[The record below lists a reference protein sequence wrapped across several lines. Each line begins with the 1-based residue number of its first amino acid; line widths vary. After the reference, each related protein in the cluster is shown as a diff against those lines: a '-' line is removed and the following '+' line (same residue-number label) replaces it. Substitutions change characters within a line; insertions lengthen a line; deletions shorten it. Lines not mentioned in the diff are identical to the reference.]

1 MKSANNAPPRPPA
14 FGTATA
20 SGTPVDYYQYVE
32 DVLEPEDVHDV
43 NLITPATATNGL
55 FLVLAIILTLVHAF
69 ILYLFLGTE
78 MWPVV
83 PILLHIVVSAVVGFI
98 TYAQY
103 KSGMDVHHLA
113 ILAIVSSV
121 AGIFGA
127 AGSLLGF
134 VVSLVFSTRS
144 QHFKDWYESIF
155 PTDSISDPQL
165 IYDRIIEGFDE
176 NPRTYGVMPFV
187 EVMRLGSE
195 NQKRRALAKM
205 TSRFNPRFAPAFRIA
220 LADNSNTIRVQA
232 ATAIAKIER
241 DFSTKLER
249 IELARTQEPGNAVL
263 TMALAKF
270 YDDYAFTGVLD
281 SELEKSN
288 RERAIATYK
297 TYLQQDPNSA
307 EAWIAIGRLLYRNK
321 QWEEAADWFRH
332 AMDRGWRVNNMI
344 LWYFECLF
352 RLGQFKELRRALL
365 EYGRGI
371 VGQEELPRDVRD
383 AVSLWIQVA

>member
-1 MKSANNAPPRPPA
+1 MKPANIPSHPHATPA
-14 FGTATA
+14 
-20 SGTPVDYYQYVE
+20 PVDYYQYVE
-32 DVLEPEDVHDV
+32 DVLAPEDIHDSNVV
-43 NLITPATATNGL
+43 NAATATNGL
-55 FLVLAIILTLVHAF
+55 FVVLAIVLTLVHAF
-69 ILYLFLGTE
+69 NLYLFLGTTI
-78 MWPVV
+78 WPVI
-83 PILLHIVVSAVVGFI
+83 PILIHLVVSAVTALI

-103 KSGMDVHHLA
+103 KRGMDVQHLA
-113 ILAIVSSV
+113 ILSIVAAV
-121 AGIFGA
+121 TGIFGA
-127 AGSLLGF
+127 AGALLGF
-134 VVSLVFSTRS
+134 IGSLVFSARA

-155 PTDSISDPQL
+155 PTDSVSEPQL
-165 IYDRIIEGFDE
+165 IYDRIMEGFDE
-176 NPRTYGVMPFV
+176 NPSSYGVMPFV
-187 EVMRLGSE
+187 DVMRLGSE

-205 TSRFNPRFAPAFRIA
+205 TSRFNPRFAPAFRYA
-220 LADNSNTIRVQA
+220 LSDNSNTIRVQA
-232 ATAIAKIER
+232 ATAIAKVER
-241 DFSTKLER
+241 DFMTKLER
-249 IELARTQEPGNAVL
+249 IELARTVEPNNPVL

-332 AMDRGWRVNNMI
+332 AMDRGLRVNSMV

-371 VGQEELPRDVRD
+371 VGMEELPKDVRD